1 MQCASMQMA
10 NLLFANCQLDIKQ
23 NTIKTM
29 PTSLIYTEGKTV
41 FIQMDRIIDQGMVMI
56 YDRTNQLVL
65 YKEFKNSNFEK
76 LSVDTDPGNY
86 TIKLILERNI
96 ITKKISL
103 N

>member
-1 MQCASMQMA
+1 
-10 NLLFANCQLDIKQ
+10 
-23 NTIKTM
+23 M

-41 FIQMDRIIDQGMVMI
+41 FIQMDRVIDRGMIMI
-56 YDRTNQLVL
+56 YNPSNQLVL

-76 LSVDTDPGNY
+76 ISVDTEPGNY
-86 TIKLILERNI
+86 FIKLILERNI